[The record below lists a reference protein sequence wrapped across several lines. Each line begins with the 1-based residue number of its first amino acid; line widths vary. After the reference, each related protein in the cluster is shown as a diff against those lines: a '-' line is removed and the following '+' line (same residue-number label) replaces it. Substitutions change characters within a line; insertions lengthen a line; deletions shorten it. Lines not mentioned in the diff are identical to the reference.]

1 MISQN
6 KVLLIDDEASL
17 LYGLSVIM
25 KREGYEVITAKDGAD
40 GFQKAQSE
48 NPDIIISDVMM
59 PSPNGFELREMLNQS
74 ESAKRIPFIFL
85 TAKIEQEDKIRG
97 IVGGADDY
105 ITKPFDRRELVARV
119 ESILRRSRI
128 EQDQG
133 KIVAK
138 LAAQEEMEK
147 LKKEIMQN
155 VRHELRTPLVNVM
168 LPLEL
173 AISNKFNEPVDQMNF
188 INTALTNVERLQSLV
203 EDFILLAETDNGTL
217 NTLEQEINFERIIV
231 PAINKRVLFYKD
243 KHLNLEI
250 INSVNDEFLGPRNE
264 IKRAILHL
272 VDNACK
278 FSGQGGRITVE
289 ATRSE
294 QDELDIIVSDQ
305 GPGIPASERD
315 LVFNK
320 FYQISQGSSRKYEGL
335 GVGLT
340 IARAIARSL
349 CGDVDILED
358 TSGTRVSFHIPFIN
372 ARIATSQN
380 THFQIG
386 A

>member
-1 MISQN
+1 MIPQN

-17 LYGLSVIM
+17 LFGLSVIM
-25 KREGYEVITAKDGAD
+25 KREGYEVITAKDGSD

-59 PSPNGFELREMLNQS
+59 PSPNGFELREMLNQN
-74 ESAKRIPFIFL
+74 EATNRIPFIFL
-85 TAKIEQEDKIRG
+85 TAKVEQEDKIRG

-128 EQDQG
+128 EQEQG
-133 KIVAK
+133 KIAAN
-138 LAAQEEMEK
+138 LAAQEELEK

-173 AISNKFNEPVDQMNF
+173 AISNKFNEPVDQVNF
-188 INTALTNVERLQSLV
+188 INTALTNVERLQSMV
-203 EDFILLAETDNGTL
+203 EDFILLAETDNGAL
-217 NTLEQEINFERIIV
+217 NTLGQEINFKTIIV

-264 IKRAILHL
+264 VKRAILHL
-272 VDNACK
+272 IDNACK
-278 FSGQGGRITVE
+278 FSSPGGRITLE

-294 QDELDIIVSDQ
+294 QDELTIIVSDQ
-305 GPGIPASERD
+305 GPGIPASEHD

-349 CGDVDILED
+349 GGDVEILES
-358 TSGTRVSFHIPFIN
+358 TSGTKVSFHIPFIN
-372 ARIATSQN
+372 ARITTSQN
-380 THFQIG
+380 NHFQIG
-386 A
+386 V